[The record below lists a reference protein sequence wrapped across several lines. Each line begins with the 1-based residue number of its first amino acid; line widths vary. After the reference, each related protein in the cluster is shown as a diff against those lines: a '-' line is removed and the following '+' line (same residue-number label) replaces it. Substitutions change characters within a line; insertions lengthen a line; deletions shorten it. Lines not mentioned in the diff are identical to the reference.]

1 MVSEGIPADRIIKV
15 GSPMKEVIIH
25 NRKKIN
31 KSNILKKLVFKK
43 RINFFLYRF
52 IEENVDNKKKLETF
66 LKLLEWLSDNFPYR
80 IVVSTHYRTQ
90 DRLNK
95 LNKKFEKIKKEYT
108 KKIVFLKPFNFS
120 DYVKLQQNCNI
131 ILSDSG
137 TLTEASILRLKAIKL
152 RASHERQK
160 E

>member
-31 KSNILKKLVFKK
+31 KSNILKKLVLKK
-43 RINFFLYRF
+43 NKFFLVSFHR
-52 IEENVDNKKKLETF
+52 EENVDNKKKLETF
-66 LKLLEWLSDNFPYR
+66 LNLLEWLSDNFPYR

-95 LNKKFEKIKKEYT
+95 LNKKFEK
-108 KKIVFLKPFNFS
+108 N
-120 DYVKLQQNCNI
+120 
-131 ILSDSG
+131 
-137 TLTEASILRLKAIKL
+137 
-152 RASHERQK
+152 
-160 E
+160 